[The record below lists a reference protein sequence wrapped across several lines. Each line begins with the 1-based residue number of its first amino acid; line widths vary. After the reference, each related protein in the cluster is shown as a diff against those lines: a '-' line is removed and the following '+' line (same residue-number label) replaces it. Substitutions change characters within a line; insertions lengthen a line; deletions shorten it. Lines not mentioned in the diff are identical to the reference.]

1 MIDARSMSDA
11 AAAAASLRT
20 KLRIATDPAHRGPVP
35 LARVL
40 DEFNLLH
47 VTMPVL
53 TRSRIAEY
61 LLGEGIV
68 PGDLMDA
75 GDPDEMFSG
84 FLFKTGTDGIVF
96 VAEME
101 AVLSEGEEK
110 PKLRLTPLGR
120 WRYTAAHELGHF
132 LLHQDRMIGGRW
144 IADTK
149 ETIKEGDVAKLTA
162 MEREADQFAAELLM
176 PEDVCLARIKEF
188 SDAYHVCPLT
198 AFAYH
203 LSSELLV
210 SPEAMRNRLRGLGKI
225 LPGLEVD
232 DE

>member
-1 MIDARSMSDA
+1 MSDA

-20 KLRIATDPAHRGPVP
+20 RLRIATDPAHRGPVP

-47 VTMPVL
+47 VTMPRL
-53 TRSRIAEY
+53 TRGGIAEY
-61 LLGEGIV
+61 LLGEGV
-68 PGDLMDA
+68 MPGDLLDA
-75 GDPDEMFSG
+75 GEPDETFSG
-84 FLFKTGTDGIVF
+84 FIFKTGTDGIVF

-101 AVLSEGEEK
+101 PVLSEGGEK
-110 PKLRLTPLGR
+110 PRLRLTPLGR
-120 WRYTAAHELGHF
+120 WRYTVAHELGHF

-149 ETIKEGDVAKLTA
+149 ETIREGDTAELTG

-176 PEDVCLARIKEF
+176 PADLCLARVKAF
-188 SDAYHVCPLT
+188 KAAYRVCPLT

-203 LSSELLV
+203 LSSQLLV
-210 SPEAMRNRLRGLGKI
+210 SPEAMRNRLRDLGV
-225 LPGLEVD
+225 G

>member
-1 MIDARSMSDA
+1 MIEARATSDA

-20 KLRIATDPAHRGPVP
+20 KLRIAADPAHRGPVP

-47 VTMPVL
+47 VTMPRL
-53 TRSRIAEY
+53 TRGGIAEY
-61 LLGEGIV
+61 LLGEGIM

-75 GDPDEMFSG
+75 GDPDEIFSG

-101 AVLSEGEEK
+101 TVLSEGEEK

-149 ETIKEGDVAKLTA
+149 ETIKEGDIAELTG

-176 PEDVCLARIKEF
+176 PANVCLARVEAF
-188 SDAYHVCPLT
+188 RAAYRVCPLT

-210 SPEAMRNRLRGLGKI
+210 SPEAMRNRLRDLGV
-225 LPGLEVD
+225 G

>member
-1 MIDARSMSDA
+1 VIDARETSDA
-11 AAAAASLRT
+11 AVAAASLRA
-20 KLRIATDPAHRGPVP
+20 KLRIAIDPTHRGPVP

-47 VTMPVL
+47 VTIPRL
-53 TRSRIAEY
+53 TRAGIAEY
-61 LLGEGIV
+61 LLAEGIM
-68 PGDLMDA
+68 PGDLLDA
-75 GDPDEMFSG
+75 GDPDETYSG
-84 FLFKTGTDGIVF
+84 FLFKTGRDGILF

-101 AVLSEGEEK
+101 PVLSEGEER
-110 PKLRLTPLGR
+110 PRLRPTPLGR
-120 WRYTAAHELGHF
+120 WRFTAAHELGHF

-149 ETIKEGDVAKLTA
+149 ETIREGDGAEVSG

-176 PEDVCLARIKEF
+176 PANVCLARVEAF
-188 SDAYHVCPLT
+188 RAAYRVCPLT

-210 SPEAMRNRLRGLGKI
+210 SPEAIRNRLRNLG
-225 LPGLEVD
+225 VD
-232 DE
+232 DD